1 MSFQIFMLSI
11 LLTVFFSE
19 AAFARGRNFGTTSE
33 GKVIVSEHQESSV
46 FVESQKELIAVLRPH
61 VVSLDR
67 DLVVF
72 RYEAK
77 DPQRFNPKVQQDLIN
92 RAYPWSKRFF
102 NPDIV
107 RNPDGGGP
115 GLYTSTDPTATAT
128 WGFSAPG
135 LFTMTIKQKSN
146 ILLGDANS
154 ASEAEATAL
163 KKIFANMNCGT
174 PYNGRTFDNAEFDQV
189 IVLLRNAENPECRRM
204 VIGAFEKMQIV
215 AITYGFYSTPLENC
229 RATGTAI
236 NIVWPDAIRLNE
248 INYYSDDIVIEGDK
262 SLTPHVQALFEEGK
276 DFYFTKSVMA
286 NETLLAQY
294 KNAFGYFHKRKTADP
309 VSQRRWKQN
318 HILTCGKPWPT
329 ERPNFRASF
338 GLIAKRYAD
347 LELQDLM
354 AQTTIAYNQ
363 RKFFSSDLEAPGAA
377 NSFDLPSTRRIVE
390 MVNRN
395 FPSQNFQ
402 EPNGYSEWNRK
413 ILFGLDRIS
422 HQQRVGPAAMYFAL
436 RAAGF
441 PEANAVRT
449 FNLFQTTVGATI
461 MLEGSLSKD
470 VRQLS
475 LTLKHNRQLV
485 MESLRQCLKIY
496 KDTEISKKEIL
507 DGPCGI
513 TQKD

>member
-1 MSFQIFMLSI
+1 MTKIAALFG
-11 LLTVFFSE
+11 LLISSGTAFSQ
-19 AAFARGRNFGTTSE
+19 E
-33 GKVIVSEHQESSV
+33 GSV
-46 FVESQKELIAVLRPH
+46 FADSQAELMAVLRPH

-67 DLVVF
+67 DLVLF

-107 RNPDGGGP
+107 KNPDGGGP

-128 WGFSAPG
+128 WGLSAPG
-135 LFTMTIKQKSN
+135 LFAMTLKQNSN
-146 ILLGDANS
+146 ILLGDLNS

-163 KKIFANMNCGT
+163 KKIFEKMNCGA
-174 PYNGRTFDNAEFDQV
+174 PYNGRTFDNAEFDHV
-189 IVLLRNAENPECRRM
+189 IVLLRNAENPNCRRM

-248 INYYSDDIVIEGDK
+248 INYYSDDLVIEGDK
-262 SLTPHVQALFEEGK
+262 SLTPHVQALFNEGK
-276 DFYFTKSVMA
+276 DYYFTKSVMP

-294 KNAFGYFHKRKTADP
+294 KNAFGYFKDKKTADP
-309 VSQRRWKQN
+309 VSQLQWKQN

-329 ERPNFRASF
+329 EKPDFRASF
-338 GLIAKRYAD
+338 GLIAKRHAD

-354 AQTTIAYNQ
+354 ANTTIAYDKRN
-363 RKFFSSDLEAPGAA
+363 FSSTDPEVPGAA
-377 NSFDLPSTRRIVE
+377 NSFDLPRTRRIVE
-390 MVNRN
+390 MVDRN
-395 FPSQNFQ
+395 FPSQNF
-402 EPNGYSEWNRK
+402 EGPKRYSELNRK
-413 ILFGLDRIS
+413 ILFGLNRIS
-422 HQQRVGPAAMYFAL
+422 YQQRVSPAVVYFTL

-441 PEANAVRT
+441 PESDAVRT
-449 FNLFQTTVGATI
+449 FNTFQTSVGGTI
-461 MLEGSLSKD
+461 ILEGSLSTD
-470 VRQLS
+470 VRQMS
-475 LTLKHNRQLV
+475 SILKHNRELV

-496 KDTEISKKEIL
+496 KDNQISKKEIF

-513 TQKD
+513 THKE